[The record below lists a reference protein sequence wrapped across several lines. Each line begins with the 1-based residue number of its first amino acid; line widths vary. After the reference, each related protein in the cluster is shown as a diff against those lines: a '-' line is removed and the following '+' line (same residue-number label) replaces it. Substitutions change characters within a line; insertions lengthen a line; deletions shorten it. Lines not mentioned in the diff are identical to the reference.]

1 MAVNYYEI
9 LCGQSSSCRSI
20 QHNHLMRGLSAQKT
34 KTFIV
39 KSDHYPDMTELTVHF
54 RSKLRELRCDGI
66 YGVRYISKENINE
79 LYSEK
84 EQEKFLSFPDM
95 QTS

>member
-20 QHNHLMRGLSAQKT
+20 QHNRLMRGLSAQKT

-84 EQEKFLSFPDM
+84 EHDMCLSFPDM
-95 QTS
+95 QAS

>member
-20 QHNHLMRGLSAQKT
+20 QHNHLMRGLSAHKT

-39 KSDHYPDMTELTVHF
+39 KSDHYPDMTELTVYF
-54 RSKLRELRCDGI
+54 KSKLRELRRDGI
-66 YGVRYISKENINE
+66 YGVRYISKETINE